1 MSLIDAPHLSSGPGP
16 GETLPPTAPGGRGIE
31 IRDVSHKY
39 GARGGQGGVIA
50 LDHITLHI
58 RPNEFHA
65 LLGPSGC
72 GKSTLLYLIGG
83 FIPVQSGV
91 IETARGVVTG
101 PSPDRGIV
109 FQNFA
114 LFPWKSVLQN
124 VLYGLEKLGLP
135 KAERL
140 EKARHYIDLVHL
152 SGFENAYP
160 SQLSGGMQQRAAIAR
175 TLAVD
180 PEILL
185 MDEPFGALD
194 AQTRRV
200 MQEELRSIFERTRK
214 TVVFVTHDV
223 QEAVFLADRISIMSA
238 RPGRIQHLLEV
249 GFDRRGG
256 DEVLK
261 SPQFVEI
268 GEHIWGLVRDQAVAA
283 TRGGH

>member
-1 MSLIDAPHLSSGPGP
+1 MSTARPIPHENADPS
-16 GETLPPTAPGGRGIE
+16 AVGIE
-31 IRDVSHKY
+31 IRDVSHHY
-39 GARGGQGGVIA
+39 GGRNGQGGVTA
-50 LDHITLHI
+50 LDHINLDI

-91 IETARGVVTG
+91 IETARGPVTG
-101 PSPDRGIV
+101 PHPERGIV

-114 LFPWKSVLQN
+114 LFPWKTVLQN
-124 VLYGLEKLGLP
+124 TLYGLEKLGLP
-135 KAERL
+135 KKERE
-140 EKARHYIDLVHL
+140 EKARHFIDLVHL
-152 SGFENAYP
+152 SGFENAFP

-200 MQEELRSIFERTRK
+200 MQEELRSIWQRTRK

-238 RPGRIQHLLEV
+238 RPGRIQHVIDV
-249 GFDRRGG
+249 GFNREHG
-256 DEVLK
+256 DDVVKKPE
-261 SPQFVEI
+261 FVEM

-283 TRGGH
+283 TRSAH

>member
-1 MSLIDAPHLSSGPGP
+1 V
-16 GETLPPTAPGGRGIE
+16 T
-31 IRDVSHKY
+31 
-39 GARGGQGGVIA
+39 A
-50 LDHITLHI
+50 LDHINLDI
-58 RPNEFHA
+58 RENEFHA

-83 FIPVQSGV
+83 FIPVQSGR
-91 IETARGVVTG
+91 ISTPRGTVKAPG
-101 PSPDRGIV
+101 PERGIV

-114 LFPWKSVLQN
+114 LFPWKTVRQN
-124 VLYGLEKLGLP
+124 VLYGLEKQGTLDRAGRE
-135 KAERL
+135 ERA
-140 EKARHYIDLVHL
+140 KTFIDLVHL
-152 SGFENAYP
+152 SGFEDAYP

-200 MQEELRSIFERTRK
+200 MQEELRAIWARTRK

-238 RPGRIQHLLEV
+238 RPGRIQHVIDVNL
-249 GFDRRGG
+249 DRGGG
-256 DEVLK
+256 DEVLTRPEFLEL
-261 SPQFVEI
+261 SEQ
-268 GEHIWGLVRDQAVAA
+268 IWHLVREQAIAA
-283 TRGGH
+283 TRGAH